1 MNNNIPSKEYIDKIC
16 ILYGTPY
23 DDRIEDSRP
32 PAAGNSY
39 KVPGEYWTPG
49 KKAKHKSLIAFQKEL
64 REEGINIST
73 SKIKKILISGGCW
86 STDTSRRIGQLFDK
100 YTSVNNE
107 NKAAM
112 TSEDAIKR
120 IASEL
125 DVSIVTVNVNLP
137 YMNSVYN
144 LENKSS
150 NALRCEKYKKQS
162 KGITKPNDIK
172 DELKELQNAINR
184 SNILKEISVISEDEH
199 MKRYKEWAEII
210 NRMRVVIPG
219 ALKNMSI
226 MSEKL
231 NSAFSKYQ
239 VNNISLDG
247 LFDGA
252 SELARNMKTISG
264 TVDSFIS
271 SGFFSKFQELL
282 SGLPSDVKETKFY
295 GMAEELYSKKDIRY
309 EDITWVV
316 DFYSADGLVL
326 DDFSWDDETS
336 EDGKLLKYI
345 REIIDSKEIGNREKL
360 VLLMAHFEPLVYNT
374 LSMKKKT
381 EGPLKSKIH
390 DGLVKNMDFGM
401 KTPGFAIVFI
411 AAIVYI
417 VFARTERFSFIDTRI
432 PFRNNILHNG
442 VVGYSDEDIEAA
454 YDLLVKYICI
464 LGHARKVLSE
474 AEI

>member
-271 SGFFSKFQELL
+271 SEFFGNLQELL

-316 DFYSADGLVL
+316 DFYSTDGLVL

>member
-1 MNNNIPSKEYIDKIC
+1 MNNNVPSKEYIDKIC

-32 PAAGNSY
+32 PAAGNSN
-39 KVPGEYWTPG
+39 KVPGEDWTPG

-86 STDTSRRIGQLFDK
+86 STDTSRRIGQLFDN

-107 NKAAM
+107 NKEAM

-144 LENKSS
+144 LDDKSS
-150 NALRCEKYKKQS
+150 NALRCEKYKKQN

-219 ALKNMSI
+219 ALKNISI

-271 SGFFSKFQELL
+271 SEFFGNLQELL

-316 DFYSADGLVL
+316 DFYSADGLIL
-326 DDFSWDDETS
+326 DDFSWDDEKS

-345 REIIDSKEIGNREKL
+345 REIIDSKGIGNREKL
-360 VLLMAHFEPLVYNT
+360 VLLMAHIEPLVYNT
-374 LSMKKKT
+374 LSMQKKT

-390 DGLVKNMDFGM
+390 DGIVKNMDSGM
-401 KTPGFAIVFI
+401 KASGFAIVFI

-417 VFARTERFSFIDTRI
+417 VFARTETFSFIDSRI

-442 VVGYSDEDIEAA
+442 VIGYSDEDVDVA
-454 YDLLVKYICI
+454 YDLLVKYVCI
-464 LGHARKVLSE
+464 LGHARKVLSKT
-474 AEI
+474 EI

>member
-32 PAAGNSY
+32 PAAGNSN
-39 KVPGEYWTPG
+39 KVPGEDWTPG

-86 STDTSRRIGQLFDK
+86 STDTSRRIGQLFDN

-107 NKAAM
+107 NKEAM

-144 LENKSS
+144 LEDKSS
-150 NALRCEKYKKQS
+150 NALRCEKYKKQN
-162 KGITKPNDIK
+162 KGITKPNDIH
-172 DELKELQNAINR
+172 DELINLKNDINR
-184 SNILKEISVISEDEH
+184 SSVLKEISALYDDEH
-199 MKRYKEWAEII
+199 MNHYKEIGEIL
-210 NRMRVVIPG
+210 NRMRVVIPKT
-219 ALKNMSI
+219 LKTMSNI
-226 MSEKL
+226 TEQV
-231 NSAFSKYQ
+231 NSIISKYQ
-239 VNNISLDG
+239 VNKISIDG
-247 LFDGA
+247 LFAGT
-252 SELARNMKTISG
+252 SELARNMKILSNS
-264 TVDSFIS
+264 VDSFILGES
-271 SGFFSKFQELL
+271 FSKIQELL

-309 EDITWVV
+309 EDITWIT
-316 DFYSADGLVL
+316 DYYSADGLIL

-345 REIIDSKEIGNREKL
+345 REIIDSKGIGNREKL
-360 VLLMAHFEPLVYNT
+360 VLLMAHIEPLVYNT
-374 LSMKKKT
+374 LSMQKKT

-390 DGLVKNMDFGM
+390 DGIIKNMDSGM
-401 KTPGFAIVFI
+401 KASGFAIVFI

-417 VFARTERFSFIDTRI
+417 VFARTETFSFIDSRI

-442 VVGYSDEDIEAA
+442 VLGYSDEDVEAA

-464 LGHARKVLSE
+464 PGQARKVLSK